1 VTPFT
6 ELGALVESRW
16 SDQNYAESVFPEIA
30 AQSLSE
36 SNLCNL
42 VDPWAIIRWVHSAST
57 LPMQMD
63 LQAKFGN
70 PPITLYVGPRFYI
83 DIYYWL
89 DGTTTIHQH
98 AFSGAF
104 QVLHGSSVHAGYR
117 FEVEREI
124 NPHLLTGMLS
134 FRDVSLL
141 ARGDIR
147 EIHPGPKFIH
157 SLFHL
162 ERPSVTITIR
172 TYKAADFARQYS
184 YLKPSLAINPF
195 FADVSLIRRVQTVSL
210 ILRMKHPEAD
220 KFIGEL
226 VESSDFHT
234 VYAVLREAFDFLC
247 HRELEEIVGVTRS
260 RDRFEALLER
270 ARRKHGELVDLL
282 EPVFEEE
289 WRQTEIIRRR
299 AEVKNEDHRFMMA
312 LILNVPERTRMLELV
327 KERFSDGDAIDLIVG
342 WVRELSATRTFGSKE
357 SNVLGSQ
364 EFNDG
369 HLFVLRGLLQGLTV
383 EEIKACAASKVQ
395 PASASWPIEET
406 INHLKALP
414 MFKGIFPPKLTGS
427 LWEEREG
434 RLSNFHCAYGPF

>member
-1 VTPFT
+1 MRLFE
-6 ELGALVESRW
+6 ELGALIERRW
-16 SDQNYAESVFPEIA
+16 RDQNYAESVFPEIA

-36 SNLCNL
+36 SNLCDL
-42 VDPWAIIRWVHSAST
+42 VDPWEIIRWVHAAST
-57 LPMQMD
+57 LPVQMD
-63 LQAKFGN
+63 LQAKFAN

-104 QVLHGSSVHAGYR
+104 QVLLGSSVHAGYR
-117 FEVEREI
+117 FDVGKEI
-124 NPHLLTGMLS
+124 NPHFLTGKLS

-141 ARGDIR
+141 TRGDIR
-147 EIHPGPKFIH
+147 EIHPGPEFIH

-162 ERPSVTITIR
+162 DRPSVTITIR
-172 TYKAADFARQYS
+172 TYKAPNFARQYS
-184 YLKPSLAINPF
+184 YLKPHLAINSF
-195 FADVSLIRRVQTVSL
+195 FIDVLLVRRVQTVSL
-210 ILRMKHPEAD
+210 LLRMKHPEAD

-226 VESSDFHT
+226 VESSDFQT

-260 RDRFEALLER
+260 RDRFEALLDR

-289 WRQTEIIRRR
+289 WRQAEIIRRR
-299 AEVKNEDHRFMMA
+299 AEVKNDDHRFLMA

-327 KERFSDGDAIDLIVG
+327 KERFSDVDAIDLVVG

-357 SNVLGSQ
+357 PNVLGSQ
-364 EFNDG
+364 EFNNG
-369 HLFVLRGLLQGLTV
+369 HLFVLRRLLQGLTV
-383 EEIKACAASKVQ
+383 EEIKACAASEVQ
-395 PASASWPIEET
+395 PASAGWPIEEMV
-406 INHLKALP
+406 NHLKALP
-414 MFKGIFPPKLTGS
+414 MFKGIFPP
-427 LWEEREG
+427 
-434 RLSNFHCAYGPF
+434 N

>member
-1 VTPFT
+1 MTPFT

-16 SDQNYAESVFPEIA
+16 RDKNYHDDAFPGIA

-36 SNLCNL
+36 MNLCDR
-42 VDPWAIIRWVHSAST
+42 VDPWEIIRWVHSAST
-57 LPMQMD
+57 LPVQMD

-124 NPHLLTGMLS
+124 NPHLLTGTLS

-141 ARGDIR
+141 TRGDTH
-147 EIHPGPKFIH
+147 EIHPGPEFIH

-172 TYKAADFARQYS
+172 TYKAPDFARQYS
-184 YLKPSLAINPF
+184 YLKPNLAINQF
-195 FADVSLIRRVQTVSL
+195 FTDASLIRRVQTVSL
-210 ILRMKHPEAD
+210 LLRMKHPEAD
-220 KFIGEL
+220 KFIEEL
-226 VESSDFHT
+226 VETSDFQT

-260 RDRFEALLER
+260 RDRFEAVLDR

-289 WRQTEIIRRR
+289 WRQAEIIRRR
-299 AEVKNEDHRFMMA
+299 AEVKNEDHRFLMA
-312 LILNVPERTRMLELV
+312 LILNVPERTRMLKLV
-327 KERFSDGDAIDLIVG
+327 KERCPDVDAIDLVVS
-342 WVRELSATRTFGSKE
+342 WVRELSLTKTFGSKE
-357 SNVLGSQ
+357 PNVLGSE
-364 EFNDG
+364 EFNSG
-369 HLFVLRGLLQGLTV
+369 HLFVLKGLLQGLTV
-383 EEIKACAASKVQ
+383 AEIKASAAAEVQ
-395 PASASWPIEET
+395 PASAGWPIEEMVK
-406 INHLKALP
+406 HLKALP
-414 MFKGIFPPKLTGS
+414 MFKGILCP
-427 LWEEREG
+427 
-434 RLSNFHCAYGPF
+434 N

>member
-57 LPMQMD
+57 LPMQME

-184 YLKPSLAINPF
+184 YLKPNLAINPF

-270 ARRKHGELVDLL
+270 ARRKHGELVGLL

-299 AEVKNEDHRFMMA
+299 AEVKNEDHRFLMA

-327 KERFSDGDAIDLIVG
+327 KERFSDVDAIDLIVG

-395 PASASWPIEET
+395 PASASLPIEET

-414 MFKGIFPPKLTGS
+414 MFKGIFPP
-427 LWEEREG
+427 
-434 RLSNFHCAYGPF
+434 N

>member
-1 VTPFT
+1 VRLFE
-6 ELGALVESRW
+6 ELGARIEQRW
-16 SDQNYAESVFPEIA
+16 RDQNYAEGAFPEIA

-36 SNLCNL
+36 ANLCDR

-57 LPMQMD
+57 LPVQMD

-83 DIYYWL
+83 DAYYWL

-124 NPHLLTGMLS
+124 NAHLLTGRLS

-141 ARGDIR
+141 TRGDIR
-147 EIHPGPKFIH
+147 EIHPGPEFIH

-172 TYKAADFARQYS
+172 TYKAPSFPRQYS
-184 YLKPSLAINPF
+184 YLKPHLAINPF
-195 FADVSLIRRVQTVSL
+195 FTDASLTKRVQTVAL
-210 ILRMKHPEAD
+210 LLRMKHPEAD
-220 KFIGEL
+220 TFIGEL

-260 RDRFEALLER
+260 RDRFDAQLDR
-270 ARRKHGELVDLL
+270 GRRRHGELIDLL

-289 WRQTEIIRRR
+289 WRQAEIIRRR
-299 AEVKNEDHRFMMA
+299 AEVKNEDHRFLMA
-312 LILNVPERTRMLELV
+312 LLLNVPERTRMLELV
-327 KERFSDGDAIDLIVG
+327 KERFPDGDVIDLVVG
-342 WVRELSATRTFGSKE
+342 WVRELSTTRTFGSKE
-357 SNVLGSQ
+357 PNVLGSRD
-364 EFNDG
+364 FNNG
-369 HLFVLRGLLQGLTV
+369 HVFVLKRLLQGLTV
-383 EEIKACAASKVQ
+383 GEIKASAASEVQ
-395 PASASWPIEET
+395 PAGAAWPIEEMVS
-406 INHLKALP
+406 HLKALP
-414 MFKGIFPPKLTGS
+414 MFKGI
-427 LWEEREG
+427 
-434 RLSNFHCAYGPF
+434 LSQN

>member
-1 VTPFT
+1 VRVFE
-6 ELGALVESRW
+6 ELGALIERRW
-16 SDQNYAESVFPEIA
+16 RDQNYAESVFPEIA

-36 SNLCNL
+36 SNLCDV

-57 LPMQMD
+57 LPVQMD

-124 NPHLLTGMLS
+124 NPHLLTGILS

-141 ARGDIR
+141 ARGDIC
-147 EIHPGPKFIH
+147 EIHPGPEFIH

-172 TYKAADFARQYS
+172 TYKAPSFARQYS
-184 YLKPSLAINPF
+184 YLKPNLAINPF
-195 FADVSLIRRVQTVSL
+195 FTDVSLIKRVQTVSL

-260 RDRFEALLER
+260 RDRFEALLDR
-270 ARRKHGELVDLL
+270 ARRKHGESVDLL

-289 WRQTEIIRRR
+289 WRQAEIIRRR
-299 AEVKNEDHRFMMA
+299 AEVKNEDHRFLMA

-327 KERFSDGDAIDLIVG
+327 KERFSNADAIDLIVG

-357 SNVLGSQ
+357 PNVLGSQ

-383 EEIKACAASKVQ
+383 EEIKARAASEVQ
-395 PASASWPIEET
+395 PASAGWPIEET
-406 INHLKALP
+406 VNHLKAMP
-414 MFKGIFPPKLTGS
+414 MFKGICSP
-427 LWEEREG
+427 
-434 RLSNFHCAYGPF
+434 N